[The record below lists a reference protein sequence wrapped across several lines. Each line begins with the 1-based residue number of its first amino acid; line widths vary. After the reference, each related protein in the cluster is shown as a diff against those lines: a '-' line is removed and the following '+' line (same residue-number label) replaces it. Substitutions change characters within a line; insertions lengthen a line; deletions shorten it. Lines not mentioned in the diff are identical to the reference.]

1 MGAYVRGSEQSDK
14 YWIACAPAS
23 AAARP
28 SDEAA
33 AAGVP
38 VGSDIAVWLDAVSS
52 IVAPLALL
60 GLSPQARLGAACLRV
75 SKGLARIPIHSDSY
89 HNTLLQ
95 LRGTRRLLLFMP
107 DAAPLLYPAAL
118 PQKETIAEKLGWA
131 SLAGGASVEGM
142 RTPVAKIDPRSVP
155 HADFPGAEN
164 APAFVVTLEPGD
176 ALHLPAGWWH
186 YIETTDFDG
195 NQEELGVSAA
205 ASIAT
210 ASTSLPGGGRVV
222 EHPCAATRRDVY
234 AIVCVAGSV
243 IVLALSVVVWALRSV

>member
-1 MGAYVRGSEQSDK
+1 MGGRFIMSHLHRGIGLLITDR
-14 YWIACAPAS
+14 WGL
-23 AAARP
+23 ARRC
-28 SDEAA
+28 E
-33 AAGVP
+33 
-38 VGSDIAVWLDAVSS
+38 LH
-52 IVAPLALL
+52 
-60 GLSPQARLGAACLRV
+60 RGAACPARPVSAGSSWRLRV

-95 LRGTRRLLLFMP
+95 LRGTWRLLLFMP

-210 ASTSLPGGGRVV
+210 ASTPLPGGGRVV